1 MRIAL
6 PLLPLLLLAGCG
18 GGDAGSGNSGAP
30 AQKVA
35 AVAAPAGTN
44 WAETVSVTPE
54 GGYRMG
60 NPDAPIKL
68 VEYGSRT
75 CPTCGQFGRDSVPA
89 LADTYVAS
97 GKVSYEFRD
106 FAVHGAPDLAAGLL
120 GRCGG
125 TGPFFPILDQMYA
138 NQNAVLDKLQSLPE
152 SFQAQVQQMHPAQAV
167 SLWAQQLGYI
177 DFVKQRGIPEAK
189 ARQCLAD
196 QKGLEALVKITED
209 AADKVTGTP
218 SFFLNDNKLDAV
230 NWTQVEAALRDAG
243 A

>member
-1 MRIAL
+1 MRIAFS
-6 PLLPLLLLAGCG
+6 LLPILLLAGCG
-18 GGDAGSGNSGAP
+18 GGGGSGNSAAP
-30 AQKVA
+30 AAKVA
-35 AVAAPAGTN
+35 AVAAPAGTS
-44 WAETVSVTPE
+44 WVETVSVTPE

-60 NPDAPIKL
+60 NPDAAIKL

-75 CPTCGQFGRDSVPA
+75 CPTCGQFGRDSVPK
-89 LADTYVAS
+89 LGDTYVAS

-106 FAVHGAPDLAAGLL
+106 FAVHGPPDLAAALL

-138 NQNAVLDKLQSLPE
+138 NQNAALEKLQSLPQ
-152 SFQAQVQQMHPAQAV
+152 SFQAQVQQMPPPQAV
-167 SLWAQQLGYI
+167 TLWAQQLGYI

-196 QKGLEALVKITED
+196 QKGLEALAKITED

-218 SFFLNDNKLDAV
+218 SFFLNDAKIDGV
-230 NWTQVEAALRDAG
+230 SWEQVEAALRDAG

>member
-1 MRIAL
+1 
-6 PLLPLLLLAGCG
+6 
-18 GGDAGSGNSGAP
+18 
-30 AQKVA
+30 
-35 AVAAPAGTN
+35 
-44 WAETVSVTPE
+44 
-54 GGYRMG
+54 
-60 NPDAPIKL
+60 
-68 VEYGSRT
+68 
-75 CPTCGQFGRDSVPA
+75 
-89 LADTYVAS
+89 
-97 GKVSYEFRD
+97 
-106 FAVHGAPDLAAGLL
+106 
-120 GRCGG
+120 
-125 TGPFFPILDQMYA
+125 MYA

-152 SFQAQVQQMHPAQAV
+152 SFQAQVQQMPPAQAV

-196 QKGLEALVKITED
+196 QKGLEALVKITEE

>member
-1 MRIAL
+1 MRIAFS
-6 PLLPLLLLAGCG
+6 LLPFLLLAGCG
-18 GGDAGSGNSGAP
+18 GDAGSGNGAAP
-30 AQKVA
+30 AAKVA
-35 AVAAPAGTN
+35 AVPAPAGTS
-44 WAETVSVTPE
+44 WVETVSVTPE

-60 NPDAPIKL
+60 NPDAAIKL

-75 CPTCGQFGRDSVPA
+75 CPTCGQFGRDSVPK

-138 NQNAVLDKLQSLPE
+138 NQNAVLEKLQALPE
-152 SFQAQVQQMHPAQAV
+152 SFQARVQQMPPAQSLA
-167 SLWAQQLGYI
+167 LWAEQLGYL

-196 QKGLEALVKITED
+196 QKGLEALAKITED

-218 SFFLNDNKLDAV
+218 SFFLNDSKVDAV
-230 NWTQVEAALRDAG
+230 SWTQVEAALRDAG

>member
-18 GGDAGSGNSGAP
+18 GGDGNSGNSGA
-30 AQKVA
+30 AAEKVA
-35 AVAAPAGTN
+35 AVAAPAGTS
-44 WAETVSVTPE
+44 WVETVSITPE

-60 NPDAPIKL
+60 NPDAVIKL

-89 LADTYVAS
+89 LADNYVAS
-97 GKVSYEFRD
+97 GKVSFEFRD
-106 FAVHGAPDLAAGLL
+106 FAVHGAPDLAAALL

-138 NQNAVLDKLQSLPE
+138 NQNAMLEKLQSTPE
-152 SFQAQVQQMHPAQAV
+152 AFNAQVQQAAPAQAI
-167 SLWAQQLGYI
+167 SMWAQQLGLI

-218 SFFLNDNKLDAV
+218 SFFLNGTKVDAV